1 MVDTIVSDGGF
12 EVITNAEVTT
22 VNQSADGITVQTS
35 NGDSHHGR
43 IGVITV
49 PMNVMNSV
57 GFNPP
62 LSPVK
67 REAAEVKHPGGGSKV
82 FFVVNGDPGPVMTL
96 ARSAD
101 SALIGSFTYH
111 RGQKQSLLAGF
122 SLEPDALDKTVAEWQ
137 AIFND
142 YLPDLQIIRT
152 FGHPWG
158 TDPLSQGSWC
168 SYRTGTVARF
178 ADGLSQTEGKLF
190 FASGDHGD
198 GWRGFMEGAIA
209 SGSQTE
215 MHVLQALRRSTPTH
229 GEPSATMS

>member
-1 MVDTIVSDGGF
+1 
-12 EVITNAEVTT
+12 
-22 VNQSADGITVQTS
+22 
-35 NGDSHHGR
+35 
-43 IGVITV
+43 
-49 PMNVMNSV
+49 
-57 GFNPP
+57 
-62 LSPVK
+62 
-67 REAAEVKHPGGGSKV
+67 
-82 FFVVNGDPGPVMTL
+82 MTL

-101 SALIGSFTYH
+101 SAVIGSFTYH
-111 RGQKQSLLAGF
+111 RGQKQSLLAGV

-158 TDPLSQGSWC
+158 IDPLSQGSLC
-168 SYRTGTVARF
+168 SYRTGTLARF
-178 ADGLSQTEGKLF
+178 ADGLPQTEGKLF